1 MRNHTAGLEEEEER
15 CRQCRPLLT
24 PFIRTP
30 LRLRSRPDGRSDTPT
45 GNPTSRA
52 LAQIYIQQLPWYHWL
67 MIGNGKL
74 SFVLKPTFVKLLQ
87 SWINLTNSLTHEP
100 TWHDGQFPSHEVQQ
114 NCKLCPRLNHNLW
127 RAYDCLKSSHKLSTG
142 CTLTD
147 LTAFGQHWLMLMNNP
162 DESGASSRKK
172 PLTWPQPQS
181 SFTRWSLKITA
192 EPY

>member
-52 LAQIYIQQLPWYHWL
+52 LAQIYIQQLPCYHWL

-100 TWHDGQFPSHEVQQ
+100 TWHDGQFPSHKVQQ

-127 RAYDCLKSSHKLSTG
+127 RAYAYALKAAISSPQGALWQTWQ
-142 CTLTD
+142 D
-147 LTAFGQHWLMLMNNP
+147 LGNTKAN
-162 DESGASSRKK
+162 E
-172 PLTWPQPQS
+172 QP
-181 SFTRWSLKITA
+181 WW
-192 EPY
+192 EWC